1 MKRSLMADEYA
12 TLKKSK
18 TINLHF
24 ERQIVVEGESE
35 SVHHFTGGKLSRC
48 GNLYH
53 STLVTTV
60 LRLRCEHQIDA
71 VRIASNCYLK
81 MKSNE
86 V

>member
-35 SVHHFTGGKLSRC
+35 VSAPFYRRKAFSLREFVSFNARNDCFT
-48 GNLYH
+48 
-53 STLVTTV
+53 T
-60 LRLRCEHQIDA
+60 
-71 VRIASNCYLK
+71 K
-81 MKSNE
+81 M
-86 V
+86 